1 MNDIDVGKK
10 IAEFRKSKGLSM
22 KQLSELTNVTP
33 SMLSQIERGLANP
46 SLNTLK
52 SMAKALD
59 IPLFT
64 LFTIDANTD
73 DLVVRSNMR
82 KKITFAEN
90 NDFSYELLSPD
101 LNGAIEFVL
110 MKLSPG
116 FQSSDELMSHNG
128 EEVAY
133 VVSGKVDIHIEN
145 KVITL
150 ENGDSIKL
158 VPHIKHRWKNEYS
171 EETQV
176 VFAITPPSF

>member
-10 IAEFRKSKGLSM
+10 IAEFRKSKDLSM

-52 SMAKALD
+52 SIAKALG

-90 NDFSYELLSPD
+90 NDFSYELLSPN
-101 LNGAIEFVL
+101 LSGAIEFVL
-110 MKLSPG
+110 MKLTPG
-116 FQSSDELMSHNG
+116 SQSSDELMSHDG

-133 VVSGKVDIHIEN
+133 VLSGTVDIHIEN
-145 KVITL
+145 NVITL
-150 ENGDSIKL
+150 EKGDSIKL
-158 VPHIKHRWKNEYS
+158 VPHMKHRWKNSYG